1 MRTLV
6 GLTAVLTLAVC
17 LPAQQVPT
25 GTLLPAM
32 LNSSLT
38 SDKTKAGGGISA
50 KLMQDV
56 PLPDG
61 KKIRRGSKLL
71 GHIVSV
77 APTSPGHP
85 ASIVVQFDRIVIDG
99 KDVPITTSLRALASM
114 RAVSTAQQPV
124 NGSSG
129 NGTSVWD
136 WNMVQ
141 VGGQAVYNGQRV
153 VKSQTGQV
161 VGKVPE
167 PGAVLAIPLPN
178 PTLGCSG
185 ESDSTAEQA
194 FWVFSTDACGVYGYS
209 HLALD
214 IGRGG
219 PSGQITL
226 QSPKSI
232 TVRGGSG
239 WLLQVN
245 SAPGSSAAH

>member
-6 GLTAVLTLAVC
+6 GLTVIFLMAVC

-25 GTLLPAM
+25 GTLLPSM

-38 SDKTKAGGGISA
+38 SDKATTGGVISA

-61 KKIRRGSKLL
+61 KKIRRGSKVM
-71 GHIVSV
+71 GHVVRV
-77 APTSPGHP
+77 APASPGHP

-99 KDVPITTSLRALASM
+99 KDVPVTTSLRALASM

-124 NGSSG
+124 NASSG

-141 VGGQAVYNGQRV
+141 VGGQAVYNGQRI

-161 VGKVPE
+161 VGKVSE
-167 PGAVLAIPLPN
+167 PGAVLAVPLPN
-178 PTLGCSG
+178 PALGCTG
-185 ESDSTAEQA
+185 ESDSTTEQA
-194 FWVFSTDACGVYGYS
+194 FWVFSTDACGVYGYG
-209 HLALD
+209 HLSLEKGLGSPA
-214 IGRGG
+214 
-219 PSGQITL
+219 GQITL

-245 SAPGSSAAH
+245 SAPGSSAVH

>member
-6 GLTAVLTLAVC
+6 GLTVIFLMAVC

-25 GTLLPAM
+25 GTLLPSM

-38 SDKTKAGGGISA
+38 SDKATTGGVISA

-61 KKIRRGSKLL
+61 KKIRRGSKVM
-71 GHIVSV
+71 GHVVRV
-77 APTSPGHP
+77 APASPGHP

-99 KDVPITTSLRALASM
+99 KDVPVTTSLRALASM

-124 NGSSG
+124 NASSG

-141 VGGQAVYNGQRV
+141 VGGQAVYNGQRI

-161 VGKVPE
+161 VGKVSE
-167 PGAVLAIPLPN
+167 PGAVLAVPLPN
-178 PTLGCSG
+178 PALGCTG
-185 ESDSTAEQA
+185 ESDSTTEQA

-209 HLALD
+209 HLALER
-214 IGRGG
+214 GLGG

-245 SAPGSSAAH
+245 SAPGSSAVH